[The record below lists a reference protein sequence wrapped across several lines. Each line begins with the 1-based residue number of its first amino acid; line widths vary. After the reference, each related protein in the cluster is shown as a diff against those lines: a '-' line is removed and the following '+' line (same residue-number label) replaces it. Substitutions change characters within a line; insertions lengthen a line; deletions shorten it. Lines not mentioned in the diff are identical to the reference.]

1 MKQQKIS
8 TLIAES
14 KDHSERANALYRSLG
29 PVLLWQDL
37 DKEGKERAL
46 KNANVLAIGLSLTVD
61 KNFID
66 KIPNLKVIATQTT
79 GLNHIDV
86 NYAEKKGIKII
97 SLRGHVDFLQGITST
112 AEHAM
117 ALVLALLRNIPW
129 AFDHVKAG
137 GWNRLLWR
145 GHELKGKTLGIVGLG
160 RLGKMLAKYGNAF
173 GMKVLACDPY
183 VSTAVMRRYGAKKI
197 DLDNLI
203 KISDIVTLHVL
214 LSDSV
219 YNLIKEKHLRTMKPT
234 AYFINTARAELIEKG
249 ALYKALK
256 NKWIAGAAV
265 DVMRDERQD
274 GGHLK
279 KDPLWRYA
287 KTHENLIISPHI
299 GGAAIEA
306 MHATQGFIAEL
317 VLRHFGKSGVI

>member
-29 PVLLWQDL
+29 HIFLWQGL
-37 DKEGKERAL
+37 DKKEKEHAL
-46 KNANVLAIGLSLTVD
+46 KNANVLAIGLSLTID

-66 KIPNLKVIATQTT
+66 KMPNLKIIATQTT

-86 NYAEKKGIKII
+86 AYAEQKGIKII
-97 SLRGHVDFLQGITST
+97 SLRGYTDFLQTITST

-117 ALVLALLRNIPW
+117 TLTLSLLRNIPW
-129 AFDHVKAG
+129 AFEHVKSG

-173 GMKVLACDPY
+173 GMKVLASDPY
-183 VSTAVMRRYGAKKI
+183 VSSAAMKQYGAKKS

-214 LSDSV
+214 LTDGV
-219 YNLIKEKHLRTMKPT
+219 YNLIKARHFRMMKPT
-234 AYFINTARAELIEKG
+234 AYLINTARAELVEKG
-249 ALYKALK
+249 ALFKALK

-265 DVMRDERQD
+265 DVLWDETPD
-274 GGHLK
+274 GKHLK
-279 KDPLWRYA
+279 KDQLWKYA
-287 KTHENLIISPHI
+287 KTNKNLIISPHI
-299 GGAAIEA
+299 GGAAYEA
-306 MHATQGFIAEL
+306 MYATQEFIAGL
-317 VLRHFGKSGVI
+317 VVKHFKNKK